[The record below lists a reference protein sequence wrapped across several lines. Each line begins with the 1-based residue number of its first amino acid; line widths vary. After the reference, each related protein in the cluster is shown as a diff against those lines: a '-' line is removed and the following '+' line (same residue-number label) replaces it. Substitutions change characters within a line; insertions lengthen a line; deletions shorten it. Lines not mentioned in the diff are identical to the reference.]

1 MMFAPIPNKMR
12 QETLGSNSLTKSMN
26 GEKDKADSPASSGMV
41 FNIMRYSVN
50 DGPGIRTTVFLKG
63 CPLRCRWCHNPESI
77 SPRREIAYRQD
88 RCLKCGD
95 CLAACPHGAIVPLD
109 GYFITLRKRCHQCG
123 TCVQVCVSDAREI
136 VGKEMTVA
144 QVMEEVE
151 KDIVFYDES
160 GGGVTFSGGEPLDQA
175 EFLLGLLKACKENGI
190 HTAID
195 TTGFAAPERLET
207 VSGYADLFLYDL
219 KILNDAKHVEF
230 TGASN
235 ALILSNLKLLVSM
248 GSQVIVRVPIIPRFN
263 DNLVDIHEMG
273 EFVASLGGIKEI
285 DLLPFHEIGRSKY
298 ERLGIECTMPE
309 STPPSEQELN
319 QVVDELSRF
328 GVQVRIGG

>member
-1 MMFAPIPNKMR
+1 M
-12 QETLGSNSLTKSMN
+12 TKRMS
-26 GEKDKADSPASSGMV
+26 GEKDKADSPALRGMV

-77 SPRREIAYRQD
+77 SPRQEIAYKQD

-95 CLAACPHGAIVPLD
+95 CLGACPHGAIVPLD

-123 TCVQVCVSDAREI
+123 TCVEVCVSDAREL

-144 QVMEEVE
+144 QVMKEVE
-151 KDIVFYDES
+151 KDIVFYNES
-160 GGGVTFSGGEPLDQA
+160 GGGVTFSGGEPLLQSD
-175 EFLLGLLKACKENGI
+175 FLLELLKACKENGI

-195 TTGFAAPERLET
+195 TTGLAAPEMLET
-207 VSGYADLFLYDL
+207 VSGYTDLFLYDL

-235 ALILSNLKLLVSM
+235 VPILSNLQLLVLE
-248 GSQVIVRVPIIPRFN
+248 GREVVIRVPIIPGFN
-263 DNLVDIHEMG
+263 DNLVDIKEMG
-273 EFVASLGGIKEI
+273 QFVASLGGVREI

-309 STPPSEQELN
+309 LNPPSEQKLN
-319 QVVDELSRF
+319 QIADELSRF
-328 GVQVRIGG
+328 GMPVRIGG